1 MSVLA
6 SSHALVIQPIH
17 GISYLRAQNQPIAFS
32 PYQIGTIEFPINN
45 LIQTEVVSV
54 ISNGDGSDTVT
65 YRSLSDFAVTT
76 REFVRVKVTQSP

>member
-1 MSVLA
+1 VE
-6 SSHALVIQPIH
+6 SSANL
-17 GISYLRAQNQPIAFS
+17 SDW
-32 PYQIGTIEFPINN
+32 N
-45 LIQTEVVSV
+45 LIQTEVVSF